1 MVSNEK
7 RESLRIS
14 SVEDLHL
21 AIQYFND
28 YCGIKDSPLLFPD
41 LLTLVSLTLVQ
52 TKFDDGSQITSLIFS
67 DEWPNGAIESEGYQ
81 CFKTGKDWP

>member
-28 YCGIKDSPLLFPD
+28 YYGIEDSPLLFPD
-41 LLTLVSLTLVQ
+41 LLPMVSLTLVQ
-52 TKFDDGSQITSLIFS
+52 TKFDDGSQITQLIFS
-67 DEWPNGAIESEGYQ
+67 DEWPKGAIESEGYQ
-81 CFKTGKDWP
+81 CFKTGDDWP